1 MCRESFLCEC
11 IEFSRMRIAL
21 NGCVEPI
28 GVKHL
33 EPRTETRQL
42 PWVQLL
48 DGFFDVF
55 SGCHV
60 RNIAF
65 ARRPGKVA

>member
-1 MCRESFLCEC
+1 
-11 IEFSRMRIAL
+11 
-21 NGCVEPI
+21 
-28 GVKHL
+28 
-33 EPRTETRQL
+33 
-42 PWVQLL
+42 LL